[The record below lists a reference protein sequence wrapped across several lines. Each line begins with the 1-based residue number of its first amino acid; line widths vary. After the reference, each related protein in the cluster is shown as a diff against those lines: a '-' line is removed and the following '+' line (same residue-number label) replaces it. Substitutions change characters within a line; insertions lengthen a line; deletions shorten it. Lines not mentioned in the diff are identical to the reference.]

1 MSNAN
6 CGPIN
11 VCLDADWRPHAVRIP
26 LGWTVLGTV
35 TRKHNNTGALVRSPQ
50 GELFSMRGMSLDKLT
65 QRRAEAAL
73 LNAKARAAETRTE
86 LDATA

>member
-1 MSNAN
+1 
-6 CGPIN
+6 
-11 VCLDADWRPHAVRIP
+11 
-26 LGWTVLGTV
+26 VLGTV

-73 LNAKARAAETRTE
+73 LNAKAQAHVADTQDET
-86 LDATA
+86 